1 MSARNGLSASVHLLV
16 TYALF
21 AVLAVAGITIEKS
34 FHEMHLSK
42 LLLFAAIGVWARE
55 LEGHAR
61 YALLGM
67 VALLWLLV
75 LVPWYTYRHEHQV
88 PLGNGAYRIEN
99 TPQP

>member
-1 MSARNGLSASVHLLV
+1 MVASTLPRSVHRLV

-21 AVLAVAGITIEKS
+21 AALAIAGLTLEKS

-55 LEGHAR
+55 LDGQAR
-61 YALLGM
+61 YVLLGM
-67 VALLWLLV
+67 VALLWLLI
-75 LVPWYTYRHEHQV
+75 LVPWYQFRHQHLV

-99 TPQP
+99 THKP